1 MIYDKN
7 FLLQL
12 DQCQHKTIYARV
24 TALNLQEYPIETIE
38 GRVTQGSINI
48 DGASAVRRTCSLTL
62 VASDFNYSDYLWS
75 FNTKFKLEI
84 GVQNTIDPRYD
95 DIIWFKQGIYII
107 SSFNTSRSTSN
118 FSITIQGKDKM
129 CRLNGDLGGTI
140 NSTVDFGTI
149 EEEDTNGNWVI
160 RKIPIKDIIRN
171 MVHQYGGEPLH
182 NIIINDVP
190 DEGYELLE
198 YRYDVPMYLYK
209 TKGQNT
215 YANVTLDGTIKVTAT
230 KSDPEQTATKDVS
243 KKTTTLAELLPTDF
257 EMLVDPLMG
266 VTEPADIMV
275 SGSNT
280 IYTFAKIEY
289 GQTAGYRQTSLTYA
303 GDLIANIGENI
314 TSVLDKI
321 KNMLGEFEYFYD
333 LDGHFVFQKKQAMIN
348 TLYSPVQTNGQDD
361 KEYVI
366 ALKHSEAIA
375 YYFEGGELI
384 TTFNNNPNIANL
396 RNDFSV
402 WGQRNAISGAQVPVH
417 LRYAIDK
424 KPTYYKSIAVS
435 DAELIS
441 YNEKY
446 GTELRGQVSIEYRD
460 KDWDWRE
467 IIYQMALD
475 YYKYGHLDDFEVR
488 VAQTNPDYYP
498 LGTTGYEQ
506 YYIDLQGFWR
516 ELYNPGEDEQNR
528 LKDLDLQKQEKKKHY
543 FIISSNRFN
552 ELENIYTTIYK
563 RDGEDYSAIGSFDD
577 NLFDYYVEA
586 TEDDMLEL
594 QEKYNEL
601 SAIINE
607 WKQNYYQ
614 SNNDQQYWNK
624 NVFEHP
630 EVLNFWFDF
639 LDTNGELS
647 QFSIKAIGS
656 RPKAINDTNIKAIYF
671 KTTPEILFI
680 KDQSEANG
688 GKKYIQVP
696 DIEQMFSIS
705 AQGKSAK
712 DKLDELIYQH
722 GYCSESV
729 TINCIPIYY
738 LQPNSRI
745 HISDEETYIDGDYI
759 VSKITIPLSY
769 NGTMSL
775 TATKA
780 AETFLY

>member
-12 DQCQHKTIYARV
+12 DRCQHKTIYARV

-129 CRLNGDLGGTI
+129 CRLNGDSGGTI
-140 NSTVDFGTI
+140 NSTVDFGAI
-149 EEEDTNGNWVI
+149 EEEDTNGNWII

-198 YRYDVPMYLYK
+198 YRYDVPMYLYRDEE
-209 TKGQNT
+209 NDSNI

-230 KSDPEQTATKDVS
+230 KNGSEKTA
-243 KKTTTLAELLPTDF
+243 TLAELSPTDF
-257 EMLVDPLMG
+257 EMLVNPLMG
-266 VTEPADIMV
+266 GDKPAKITI
-275 SGSNT
+275 SGKD
-280 IYTFAKIEY
+280 YTFAKIEY
-289 GQTAGYRQTSLTYA
+289 GQTAGYRQTPLTYA

-361 KEYVI
+361 EEYII

-435 DAELIS
+435 DTELVS

-446 GTELRGQVSIEYRD
+446 GTELRGQTSIEYKD
-460 KDWDWRE
+460 EDWDWRE

-475 YYKYGHLDDFEVR
+475 YYKYGHLDDFEVK
-488 VAQTNPDYYP
+488 VIQANPDYYP

-506 YYIDLQGFWR
+506 YYIDLQRFWR
-516 ELYNPGEDEQNR
+516 ELYDPTLQQDITNLKNQINSESDEEVLEELREELQ
-528 LKDLDLQKQEKKKHY
+528 DLQDKALNY
-543 FIISSNRFN
+543 YLDMDN
-552 ELENIYTTIYK
+552 
-563 RDGEDYSAIGSFDD
+563 DGERFG
-577 NLFDYYVEA
+577 
-586 TEDDMLEL
+586 
-594 QEKYNEL
+594 
-601 SAIINE
+601 
-607 WKQNYYQ
+607 
-614 SNNDQQYWNK
+614 WNK

-647 QFSIKAIGS
+647 QFSIKVIGS

-671 KTTPEILFI
+671 KTTPEVLFI
-680 KDQSEANG
+680 KDQGEANG

-745 HISDEETYIDGDYI
+745 HIFDEETYIDGDYI

>member
-12 DQCQHKTIYARV
+12 DRCQYKTIYARV
-24 TALNLQEYPIETIE
+24 TALNLQEFPIETIE

-107 SSFNTSRSTSN
+107 SSFNTSRSTGN

-129 CRLNGDLGGTI
+129 CRLNGDSGGTI

-149 EEEDTNGNWVI
+149 EEEDTNGNWII

-230 KSDPEQTATKDVS
+230 KGVSTKTA
-243 KKTTTLAELLPTDF
+243 TLAELLPTDF

-266 VTEPADIMV
+266 VTEPAEITV
-275 SGSNT
+275 SESNT

-289 GQTAGYRQTSLTYA
+289 GQTAGYRQTPLTYA

-361 KEYVI
+361 EGYII

-424 KPTYYKSIAVS
+424 KPTYYKSISVS
-435 DAELIS
+435 DTELVS

-446 GTELRGQVSIEYRD
+446 GTELRGQTSIEYKD
-460 KDWDWRE
+460 EDWDWRE

-475 YYKYGHLDDFEVR
+475 YYKYGHLDDFEVK
-488 VAQTNPDYYP
+488 VIQANPDYYP

-516 ELYNPGEDEQNR
+516 ELYDPTLQQDITNLKNQINSESDEEVLEELREELQ
-528 LKDLDLQKQEKKKHY
+528 DLQDKALNY
-543 FIISSNRFN
+543 YLDMDN
-552 ELENIYTTIYK
+552 
-563 RDGEDYSAIGSFDD
+563 DGERFG
-577 NLFDYYVEA
+577 
-586 TEDDMLEL
+586 
-594 QEKYNEL
+594 
-601 SAIINE
+601 
-607 WKQNYYQ
+607 
-614 SNNDQQYWNK
+614 WNK

-671 KTTPEILFI
+671 KTTPEVLFI

-745 HISDEETYIDGDYI
+745 HIFDEETYIDGDYI